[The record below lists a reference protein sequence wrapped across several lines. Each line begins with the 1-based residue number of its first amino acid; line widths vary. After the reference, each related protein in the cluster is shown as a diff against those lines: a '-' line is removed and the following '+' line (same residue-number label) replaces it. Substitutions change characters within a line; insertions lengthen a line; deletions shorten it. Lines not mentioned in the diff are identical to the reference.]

1 MTLLVHGNAE
11 LRLAMSGLG
20 SNICLVPTMGAL
32 HDGHGALIDAAKDFA
47 GKDGCVV
54 VSDFVN
60 PKQFGQEED
69 FEKYPRNLES
79 DLKIAH
85 SAGAHILWAPSVED
99 VYPGQWP
106 LDIESDPRF
115 EIMEGR
121 TRPGHF
127 VAVIE
132 VVTRLFDIVQPNI
145 AVFGEK
151 DFQQLIFISEMAQK
165 RDPQIGILAVPTKRA
180 ADGLALSSRNVY
192 LSSDQRNVAHLIP
205 DALKKAVQLASKGA
219 SQSEIKKTVTEII
232 NASDLIE
239 IDYLEI
245 LSNDLTELKTG
256 VVGRILIAVK
266 LGNTRLIDNMP
277 ILLQDKNDSN

>member
-1 MTLLVHGNAE
+1 MTHLVHGNSE
-11 LRLAMSGLG
+11 LRLAMNGLG

-32 HDGHGALIDAAKDFA
+32 HDGHAALIAAGKEFV

-60 PKQFGQEED
+60 PKQFGQNED
-69 FEKYPRNLES
+69 FEKYPRNIEQ
-79 DLKIAH
+79 DLKVAR

-115 EIMEGR
+115 EILEGKSR
-121 TRPGHF
+121 SGHF
-127 VAVIE
+127 AAVLE
-132 VVTRLFDIVQPNI
+132 VVTRLFNIVQPNI

-151 DFQQLIFISEMAQK
+151 DFQQLVFISEMAKK
-165 RDPQIGILAVPTKRA
+165 REPQIGILAVPTKRDF
-180 ADGLALSSRNVY
+180 DGLALSSRNVY

-205 DALKKAVQLASKGA
+205 DALKQGVLLASKGA
-219 SQSEIKKTVTEII
+219 NPQEIKESVKEVISKS
-232 NASDLIE
+232 NLIE
-239 IDYLEI
+239 IEYVEI
-245 LSNDLTELKTG
+245 LNNELNELIPG
-256 VVGRILIAVK
+256 VVGRILIAAK

-277 ILLQDKNDSN
+277 ILLKEKS

>member
-1 MTLLVHGNAE
+1 MTQLVHGNSE
-11 LRLAMSGLG
+11 LRLAMNGLG

-32 HDGHGALIDAAKDFA
+32 HDGHATLIHAGKEFV

-60 PKQFGQEED
+60 PKQFGQNED
-69 FEKYPRNLES
+69 FEKYPRNIDQ
-79 DLKIAH
+79 DLKVAR

-115 EIMEGR
+115 EILEGKSR
-121 TRPGHF
+121 SGHF
-127 VAVIE
+127 AAVLE
-132 VVTRLFDIVQPNI
+132 VVTRLFNIVQPNI

-151 DFQQLIFISEMAQK
+151 DFQQLVFISEMAKK
-165 RDPQIGILAVPTKRA
+165 REPQIGILAVPTKRDF
-180 ADGLALSSRNVY
+180 DGLALSSRNVY

-205 DALKKAVQLASKGA
+205 DALKQGVLLASKGA
-219 SQSEIKKTVTEII
+219 NLQEIKDSVKEVISKS
-232 NASDLIE
+232 NLIE
-239 IDYLEI
+239 IEYVEI
-245 LSNDLTELKTG
+245 LNNELNELIPG
-256 VVGRILIAVK
+256 VVGRILIAAK

-277 ILLQDKNDSN
+277 ILLKEKS

>member
-1 MTLLVHGNAE
+1 MTQLVHGNSE
-11 LRLAMSGLG
+11 LRLAMNGLG

-32 HDGHGALIDAAKDFA
+32 HDGHASLITAGKEFV

-60 PKQFGQEED
+60 PKQFGQNED
-69 FEKYPRNLES
+69 FEKYPRNIDQ
-79 DLKIAH
+79 DLKVAR

-115 EIMEGR
+115 EILEGKSR
-121 TRPGHF
+121 SGHF
-127 VAVIE
+127 AAVLE
-132 VVTRLFDIVQPNI
+132 VVTRLFNIVQPNI

-151 DFQQLIFISEMAQK
+151 DFQQLVFISEMAKK
-165 RDPQIGILAVPTKRA
+165 REPQIGILAVPTKRDF
-180 ADGLALSSRNVY
+180 DGLALSSRNVY

-205 DALKKAVQLASKGA
+205 DALKQGVLLASKGA
-219 SQSEIKKTVTEII
+219 NPQEIKESVKEVISKS
-232 NASDLIE
+232 NLIE
-239 IDYLEI
+239 IEYVEI
-245 LSNDLTELKTG
+245 LNNELNELIPG
-256 VVGRILIAVK
+256 VVGRILIAAK

-277 ILLQDKNDSN
+277 ILLKEKS